1 MKFFRRQ
8 IKSLNLRIIGQWVF
22 GLSVTWVLMV
32 SIDLDRTYQDSWIMD
47 SVWLPLAIVLISYLV
62 YISLEDNLSRITL
75 STAVVAFLL
84 QVIPGIKYHYIYG
97 SATDQAAHFD
107 LIRHI
112 YLTGQVES
120 SSTYASTPGFQ
131 AIIAQLSRFSV
142 GSLTGWTNLF
152 PAFLTALVPLSF
164 YMFCRRASMPPV
176 LSKLIIVLSAFTLP
190 LLYLLNGTTF
200 TVPLVIY
207 LVVLFF
213 LRLVSKPDAAL
224 RFQFVLLSIL
234 MGSTIILWHPPTT
247 LVIGFTFVTF
257 GILFSALPSNIRIFF
272 LNGVTASI
280 GLFCLIMGI
289 AYWMY
294 SADFVWLQLVRN
306 ISLFFQSE
314 LTPGLV
320 PTRVY
325 EISLHDQIVVFSFFH
340 ARDAVFIGLSLCG
353 IYLSF
358 FHRTHKPM
366 LRILRTYSVL
376 WAIFFAIVVAVLV
389 RDFGAQGYR
398 RFLSYLVALSP
409 PLAAYGLLR
418 VHVLIRKIVPLFQ
431 PTTSVYISIALIIF
445 ASAMQL
451 YPYQPLVPTLG
462 ASKSREDF
470 SPVLWF
476 HQVNSIYQ
484 KEMLDFALNRIVTDT
499 QLITD
504 YVTNRQ
510 ALLFFD
516 RSTRARVLRTVNQRP
531 EPAFLLLHWPGFA
544 GAYTEKAEY
553 RSKFV
558 IDSWVTKSR
567 VSKVYDNGGSFI
579 LYNADNARS
588 PFTLEPD

>member
-1 MKFFRRQ
+1 
-8 IKSLNLRIIGQWVF
+8 
-22 GLSVTWVLMV
+22 
-32 SIDLDRTYQDSWIMD
+32 MD
-47 SVWLPLAIVLISYLV
+47 SVWLPLASVLVSYII
-62 YISLEDNLSRITL
+62 YIGLEDNLSRITL

-84 QVIPGIKYHYIYG
+84 QIIPGVKYHYIYG

-131 AIIAQLSRFSV
+131 AIIAQLSRFSA
-142 GSLTGWTNLF
+142 GSLKGWTNLF
-152 PAFLTALVPLSF
+152 PAFLTALVPLGF
-164 YMFCRRASMPPV
+164 YMFCRRASLPPI

-207 LVVLFF
+207 LVLMFF
-213 LRLVSKPDAAL
+213 LRLIPKPNPAMRLLFA
-224 RFQFVLLSIL
+224 FLSIL
-234 MGSTIILWHPPTT
+234 LGTTIILWHPPTT
-247 LVIGFTFVTF
+247 LVIGFTFVTL
-257 GILFSALPSNIRIFF
+257 GIIFSVLPSNIRIFF
-272 LNGVTASI
+272 LNGVTASL
-280 GLFCLIMGI
+280 GLFCLILGI

-294 SADFVWLQLVRN
+294 SADFVWLKFVRN
-306 ISLFFQSE
+306 ISLLFQIE

-320 PTRVY
+320 PMRVY
-325 EISLHDQIVVFSFFH
+325 EIPLQDQIIVFSFFH
-340 ARDAVFIGLSLCG
+340 ARDAVFIGLSMFG

-358 FHRTHKPM
+358 LHRTQKPM

-376 WAIFFAIVVAVLV
+376 WALFFVIVVAIFV

-409 PLAAYGLLR
+409 PLAAYGFWR
-418 VHVLIRKIVPLFQ
+418 VLALIRKIVPLFQ
-431 PTTSVYISIALIIF
+431 PTTTVYTFIAMIIF
-445 ASAMQL
+445 VSVMQL
-451 YPYQPLVPTLG
+451 YPYQPLVPKLG
-462 ASKSREDF
+462 VSKSREDF

-484 KEMLDFALNRIVTDT
+484 KEMLDFALNRLVTDT

-504 YVTNRQ
+504 YIANRQ

-516 RSTRARVLRTVNQRP
+516 RPTRDRVRRTVDQRP

-553 RSKFV
+553 RSKFA

-579 LYNADNARS
+579 LYNAGNAHS
-588 PFTLEPD
+588 PFKLEGD